1 MALTPLSDALAMLL
15 AQVDVTPGTEWVSLV
30 AATGRYASEA
40 VHSTLSV
47 PPADNSAMDGYA
59 VRTGDLPAVLPVSQ
73 RIPAGS
79 APSALDLGTAARI
92 FTGAEIPDGADAVVL
107 QEDAEQVDEGVRLPE
122 AREGQ
127 HIRRRGGD
135 IQPGQQLVAAG
146 QYLRPQDIGLLAS
159 VGFDAVQVFQSIT
172 VAVLTTGDELR
183 EPGSGDLVSGEIYN
197 SNRFSLAAQISA
209 LGMNVLDMG
218 NLPDQ
223 PERIGD
229 ALERAAADADC
240 VVTAG
245 GVSVGEEDHVR
256 GQIESRG
263 SLTLWKL
270 AIKPGKPLAFGEVC
284 GTPVFGLPG
293 NPVSSW
299 MTFALVTKP
308 WLIKRQGGVV
318 SVPPRFAVRSGFA
331 VTRPGTREEFVRVS
345 LEGSGTAMRATLT
358 GSQSSGVLSSLSEAN
373 GVAVIAPGQTVAEGD
388 WLDVVPI
395 SALLSPEVA

>member
-1 MALTPLSDALAMLL
+1 
-15 AQVDVTPGTEWVSLV
+15 
-30 AATGRYASEA
+30 
-40 VHSTLSV
+40 
-47 PPADNSAMDGYA
+47 MDGYA
-59 VRTGDLPAVLPVSQ
+59 VRTGDLPAVLRVSQ

-79 APSALDLGTAARI
+79 APTALEPATAARI

-107 QEDAEQVDEGVRLPE
+107 QEDAEQLDEGVRLPE

-146 QYLRPQDIGLLAS
+146 RYLRPQDVGLLAS
-159 VGFDAVQVFQSIT
+159 VGLDAVQVFQPLT

-197 SNRFSLAAQISA
+197 SNRFSLAAQIRA

-229 ALERAAADADC
+229 ALERAVAEADC
-240 VVTAG
+240 VITAG

-263 SLTLWKL
+263 TLNLWKL

-299 MTFALVTKP
+299 MTFALVAKP

-318 SVPPRFAVRSGFA
+318 FAPPRFAVRSGFA
-331 VTRPGTREEFVRVS
+331 VARPGTREEFIRVS

-358 GSQSSGVLSSLSEAN
+358 GSQSSGVLSSLSEAD

-388 WLDVVPI
+388 WLDVIPM